1 MNYDDAGSYIDH
13 FAIGWVEPSENDVT
27 EDRKTKKKTLKMN
40 VDSVVQFIR
49 VARKLPNASEN
60 FNSLCVASLDCT
72 KPAEVPSSTGNESA
86 DTSSQQPKAS
96 DPANCQPEE
105 PKTPDEQ
112 GAQASETHPIEET
125 QSNESGCHQTG
136 TLDPKAKDEPP
147 SDPLEQQTEVPGP
160 ASETPKTP
168 VAAVQPAKPADFKK
182 QQKKVPNLV

>member
-40 VDSVVQFIR
+40 GDSVVQFIR

-72 KPAEVPSSTGNESA
+72 KPAEVPTSTEDESVK
-86 DTSSQQPKAS
+86 TSSQQPKAS
-96 DPANCQPEE
+96 DPANCQPDELE
-105 PKTPDEQ
+105 TPEQ
-112 GAQASETHPIEET
+112 GAQASEIPPNEES
-125 QSNESGCHQTG
+125 QSNNSGGHQTG
-136 TLDPKAKDEPP
+136 TLDPKSKDENP
-147 SDPLEQQTEVPGP
+147 SDFSELQTGAPGT
-160 ASETPKTP
+160 AIETPKTP